1 MHSRE
6 SDHFSLDGALE
17 KANWAF
23 LSAKSHVSF
32 LVFHYAPVGW
42 TEETADFTSSSADLP
57 LRTRGSATVHFE
69 GSII

>member
-17 KANWAF
+17 KENWAF

-32 LVFHYAPVGW
+32 LVFHYAP
-42 TEETADFTSSSADLP
+42 TMPLSAGRRRQRI
-57 LRTRGSATVHFE
+57 LRRLVPIFRSGPE
-69 GSII
+69 GVLQYS